1 MVFFLF
7 NFLPTMLFLILGCF
21 VLCALLLFCIEALKR
36 LSLAKF
42 YFKTSNVLKAAAAG
56 GFCIH
61 TWTTAFLL
69 EAALFVLKTSI
80 FLTTGALFV
89 CGSLVVATPILFLMS
104 HAHSFKE
111 IPDNFFYSFTRELSE
126 LKWSQ
131 YYAMLDSAL
140 RPYFTL
146 SDEFYKNCEICHL
159 YKENFDMDFKLVEI
173 NKNAALNAD
182 TTPSASVKVEE
193 KKRILC
199 DELLLQ

>member
-1 MVFFLF
+1 
-7 NFLPTMLFLILGCF
+7 
-21 VLCALLLFCIEALKR
+21 
-36 LSLAKF
+36 
-42 YFKTSNVLKAAAAG
+42 
-56 GFCIH
+56 
-61 TWTTAFLL
+61 
-69 EAALFVLKTSI
+69 
-80 FLTTGALFV
+80 
-89 CGSLVVATPILFLMS
+89 MS

-193 KKRILC
+193 KKEDPLWWVAFTVTVGAAGCVIASWLTK
-199 DELLLQ
+199 

>member
-80 FLTTGALFV
+80 FLTTGALFCLRV
-89 CGSLVVATPILFLMS
+89 FSSCYADP
-104 HAHSFKE
+104 
-111 IPDNFFYSFTRELSE
+111 FFNEPR
-126 LKWSQ
+126 SQ
-131 YYAMLDSAL
+131 L
-140 RPYFTL
+140 
-146 SDEFYKNCEICHL
+146 
-159 YKENFDMDFKLVEI
+159 
-173 NKNAALNAD
+173 
-182 TTPSASVKVEE
+182 
-193 KKRILC
+193 
-199 DELLLQ
+199 